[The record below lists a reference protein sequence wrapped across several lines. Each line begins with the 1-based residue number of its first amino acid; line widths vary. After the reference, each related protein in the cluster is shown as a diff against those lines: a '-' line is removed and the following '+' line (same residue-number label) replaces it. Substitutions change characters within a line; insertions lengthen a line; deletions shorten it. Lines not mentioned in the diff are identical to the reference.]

1 MKITGIIAEYNPF
14 HQGHA
19 YHLSEA
25 RKKTQ
30 ADFILVVMSGNY
42 VQRGVPAMFDKYT
55 RAKAALLHG
64 ADIVLELPISAATG
78 SAEFFAKGAISL
90 LLDTGIVT
98 DLCFGSECGNLEA
111 LKKTAAILAKEPEE
125 FQSLLRQYL
134 KTGESFPKARAL
146 ALSKYDA
153 SLSSELVN
161 QPNNLLGL
169 EYLKALQQL
178 DCEKTIKVHT
188 ILRQGSAYHEQ
199 NLKATPLASASAIR
213 AALIREKGHF
223 TNEILT
229 QLPSG
234 EVYQDYQEKEPI
246 TENAFS
252 LLLLQK
258 LRSIQG
264 QPLQTFFDVNE
275 ELSNR
280 IWKQLDNFTSFEQ
293 FTDCLKTKNLTRTA
307 ISRALLHILLDI
319 KAYEKAS
326 AFRILGFRKEAA
338 PLLKEL
344 SIHGNLPIISRLTD
358 ERINHTILYPDY
370 LYESVRSLLHQQ
382 PFQNEY
388 KRKMLVL

>member
-1 MKITGIIAEYNPF
+1 MKVTGIISEYNPF

-19 YHLSEA
+19 YHLSQA
-25 RKKTQ
+25 RKCTQ

-64 ADIVLELPISAATG
+64 ADIVLELPISVATG

-98 DLCFGSECGNLEA
+98 DLCFGSECGSLEE
-111 LKKTAAILAKEPEE
+111 LEKIAAILGNEPKE
-125 FQSLLRQYL
+125 FQSLLKEYL
-134 KTGESFPKARAL
+134 KAGESFPKARAL
-146 ALSKYDA
+146 ALAKYDT
-153 SLSSELVN
+153 SLSSKLLNE
-161 QPNNLLGL
+161 PNNLLGL

-178 DCEKTIKVHT
+178 DCEKRIKVHT
-188 ILRQGSAYHEQ
+188 ILRQGSSYHEQ
-199 NLKATPLASASAIR
+199 DLEATHFASASAIR
-213 AALIREKGHF
+213 SALIKEKGNF
-223 TNEILT
+223 TREILE

-234 EVYQDYQEKEPI
+234 EIYKAYDKKEPI

-258 LRSIQG
+258 LRSLQEE
-264 QPLQTFFDVNE
+264 PLERFFDVNE

-280 IWKQLDNFTSFEQ
+280 IWKQLDSFVSFEQ

-319 KAYEKAS
+319 QNYETAS
-326 AFRILGFRKEAA
+326 AFRVLGFRKEAT

-344 SIHGNLPIISRLTD
+344 SIHGNLPIISKLTD
-358 ERINHTILYPDY
+358 AKLDKTVLYPDY

-382 PFQNEY
+382 AFQNEY